1 MKLYVIPQIKEL
13 NKWIE
18 LSSKYD
24 LGFEYNDFFNPSILD
39 NEDELKERI
48 NIYKKLNRN
57 GDTLHGVF
65 FDINFASNDKK
76 IKEISISRAIS
87 SLKIAEEL
95 NCKGVV
101 FHTNYETWIKDEKYR
116 NTWLKDT
123 VKVYK
128 ELLNKFPNIDIYVE
142 NMFDEDPKLLSELAK
157 ELKEEKHF
165 GVCLDVAHAYISRT
179 PLNEWFDCLRP
190 YIKHIHL
197 NDNDKYYDS
206 HLQLGKG
213 TIDLEYIFNEI
224 YNISN
229 VSVLLEMN
237 KYEDALESIKIVKKV
252 L

>member
-39 NEDELKERI
+39 NEEDLKERI
-48 NIYKKLNRN
+48 EVYKQLNRN

-101 FHTNYETWIKDEKYR
+101 FHTNYQTWIKDEKYR

-142 NMFDEDPKLLSELAK
+142 NMFDEDPKLLSELVK

-165 GVCLDVAHAYISRT
+165 NC
-179 PLNEWFDCLRP
+179 
-190 YIKHIHL
+190 
-197 NDNDKYYDS
+197 
-206 HLQLGKG
+206 
-213 TIDLEYIFNEI
+213 IF
-224 YNISN
+224 
-229 VSVLLEMN
+229 
-237 KYEDALESIKIVKKV
+237 
-252 L
+252 